1 MAGLWTGCSAVA
13 ANDVQDTRRGGSK
26 TSSLRP
32 TTSWR
37 IIFLIYM
44 RVVVFF
50 ERLCMRWARTFCVAF
65 HIFFLCGPSRA
76 EFDEFTP
83 NRGPVSMK
91 SVERLN
97 QPGIGPELIGGK
109 EARSADWPASFYSAA
124 VGSRCS
130 ATLIGPNVLLL
141 AAHCVGNGQKAAID
155 FRGSP
160 LSGPCTHAGEYQDG
174 HGDISADYALC
185 KLDTAASG
193 IPFETLNRD
202 PSKVVPNNK
211 LLLTGY
217 GCTRPPPPGG
227 GPPSG
232 GNDGKFRIGKAK
244 IAKLPGTD
252 PAEPNTITT
261 QDNVIV
267 CQGDSG
273 SGSYIAPFQG
283 KRILVGVNSRTLAK
297 KGESY
302 LSSVT
307 STIALAFF
315 TKWIEANGNEKICG
329 INLFTG
335 CR

>member
-1 MAGLWTGCSAVA
+1 
-13 ANDVQDTRRGGSK
+13 
-26 TSSLRP
+26 
-32 TTSWR
+32 
-37 IIFLIYM
+37 
-44 RVVVFF
+44 
-50 ERLCMRWARTFCVAF
+50 MRWVLTFCAAF
-65 HIFFLCGPSRA
+65 HILFLCGPSKA

-83 NRGPVSMK
+83 NRGPISLR

-97 QPGIGPELIGGK
+97 QSGIGPELIGGK

-124 VGSRCS
+124 IGSRCS
-130 ATLIGPNVLLL
+130 ATLVGPSALLL
-141 AAHCVGNGQKAAID
+141 AAHCVGNGQDAAIE
-155 FRGSP
+155 FGGST
-160 LSGPCTHAGEYQDG
+160 LSGPCTHAAEYRDG
-174 HGDISADYALC
+174 NGDLSADYALC
-185 KLDTAASG
+185 KLRVAASG
-193 IPFETLNRD
+193 IPFESVNRD
-202 PSKVVPNNK
+202 PGKVVLDRK

-252 PAEPNTITT
+252 PGEPNTIMT
-261 QDNVIV
+261 QDSVIV

-273 SGSYIAPFQG
+273 SGSYIEPFSG
-283 KRILVGVNSRTLAK
+283 KRVLVSVNSRTLAK

-307 STIALAFF
+307 TTIAQAFF
-315 TKWIEANGNEKICG
+315 AKWIADNNEKICG
-329 INLFTG
+329 INLTTS